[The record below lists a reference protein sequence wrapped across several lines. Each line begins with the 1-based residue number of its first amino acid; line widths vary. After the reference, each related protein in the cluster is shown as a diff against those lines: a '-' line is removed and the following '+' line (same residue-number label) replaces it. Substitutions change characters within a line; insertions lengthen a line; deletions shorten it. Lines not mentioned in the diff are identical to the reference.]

1 MKGVL
6 AKAYQ
11 TFIEGRQLKA
21 DQFLRDH
28 AHLLEQYKPR
38 TDAEIE
44 APAVLIERQTFR
56 ERAA

>member
-1 MKGVL
+1 MKSFL

-11 TFIEGRQLKA
+11 AFIEGRKLKA

-28 AHLLEQYKPR
+28 AHLLEQYKAR
-38 TDAEIE
+38 TEVEIE